1 MDPYIDG
8 APLGSSPFVCFE
20 SQVPINDPL
29 SLESGKFCDSGMK
42 SFGEESL
49 FQQLAPFLE
58 PTSKKKLYKAC
69 KTFRCRIIGGRP
81 WSLLLRFAMEQV
93 NEDEETLLSK
103 LKFLS
108 RFSSPG
114 PLYTCS
120 LYNRNTFG
128 RYMRE
133 LTRSLLDGFNLHQRP
148 PGPSVLHSRYV
159 DNQRNLESEARQ
171 SGDMSLPSYVTA
183 TWHPSLHNVGILRV
197 TQAQY
202 ELALNYVQLR
212 EQYRRSF
219 LPR

>member
-1 MDPYIDG
+1 MDPDIDG
-8 APLGSSPFVCFE
+8 APFGSSPFVCFE

-42 SFGEESL
+42 SFGAESL

-58 PTSKKKLYKAC
+58 PTSKKQLYKAC
-69 KTFRCRIIGGRP
+69 KTFRCRIIGTVRG
-81 WSLLLRFAMEQV
+81 LLLRFAMEQV

-108 RFSSPG
+108 GFSSPG
-114 PLYTCS
+114 QLTFS
-120 LYNRNTFG
+120 LYNRYTFG

-133 LTRSLLDGFNLHQRP
+133 LTRSLQNGFNLNQRP

>member
-1 MDPYIDG
+1 M
-8 APLGSSPFVCFE
+8 
-20 SQVPINDPL
+20 
-29 SLESGKFCDSGMK
+29 SGKFCDSGMK

-114 PLYTCS
+114 PLTCS
-120 LYNRNTFG
+120 LYNRYTFG

-133 LTRSLLDGFNLHQRP
+133 PTRSLLDGFNLHQRP

-171 SGDMSLPSYVTA
+171 SGDMSLPSYVSA
-183 TWHPSLHNVGILRV
+183 TWHPSLHNVGILMV

-202 ELALNYVQLR
+202 ELTLYYVQNVRQPFSPVSIPSSLDVWTH
-212 EQYRRSF
+212 S
-219 LPR
+219 LAVG

>member
-1 MDPYIDG
+1 MCFVLLAITDVHKHF
-8 APLGSSPFVCFE
+8 PFRLA
-20 SQVPINDPL
+20 QVPGTHCFPNRR
-29 SLESGKFCDSGMK
+29 KFCDSGMK
-42 SFGEESL
+42 SLGAEYL
-49 FQQLAPFLE
+49 FRELPPFLE
-58 PTSKKKLYKAC
+58 PAETTKLYNAC
-69 KTFRCRIIGGRP
+69 KTFRCGIICTLRG
-81 WSLLLRFAMEQV
+81 LLLRCAMEQV

-114 PLYTCS
+114 PLTCS
-120 LYNRNTFG
+120 LDNRYTFG

-133 LTRSLLDGFNLHQRP
+133 LTRSLLDGFNLHQRS

-183 TWHPSLHNVGILRV
+183 TWHPSLHNVGILMV

-202 ELALNYVQLR
+202 ELALYYVQLR